1 MKGRFQFWKLYDGHI
16 LVGQTRFLVYLRH
29 LREYLMLYAGL
40 ALLGIAC
47 LSWALV
53 AFPLNLLFKGARG
66 IWIGRRVAN
75 LWFYFYLSVLRLSG
89 AAHFDLRA
97 LDTLRGAGSLI
108 IAANHPGLLDAPM
121 VLSRLPNVACVLKSS
136 LIDSVFWGAAARL
149 AGYIRND
156 WFIGSVKLAVEELQ
170 RGGQILVFPEGTR
183 TEGKSLGEF
192 RLGPAYVSSRSGFPI
207 QTILIEQDTNFLG
220 KGQPLLKRPDLPMH
234 FRIRLGKRFD
244 SPEDPRAFTI
254 TLRDYFESELHA
266 ASLGA

>member
-1 MKGRFQFWKLYDGHI
+1 VSGRFQFGKLNDGHV
-16 LVGQTRFLVYLRH
+16 LVRQIRFPVYLRH
-29 LREYLMLYAGL
+29 LCEYFMLYTGL

-47 LSWALV
+47 LLWALV
-53 AFPLNLLFKGARG
+53 AFPLNLVLPGVRG
-66 IWIGRRVAN
+66 IWIGRWVAT
-75 LWFYFYLSVLRLSG
+75 LWFHVYLSVLSFVG
-89 AAHFDLRA
+89 AARFDLRE
-97 LDTLRGAGSLI
+97 LDALRGAGPLI

-156 WFIGSVKLAVEELQ
+156 WFVGSVKLAVEELH

-183 TEGKSLGEF
+183 TEGASLGEF

-207 QTILIEQDTNFLG
+207 QTIFIEQDTDFLG

-234 FRIRLGKRFD
+234 FRIRMGKRFD
-244 SPEDPRAFTI
+244 SPSDPRAFTI
-254 TLRDYFESELHA
+254 TLREYFESELRSS
-266 ASLGA
+266 SLGA